1 MYREGIVNHL
11 PVYLVMGLDNY
22 GNRTALDIAREAL
35 EGGVTLFQLREK
47 KAPLKQVLEQG
58 ALLRDLCHQYGVPFL
73 VNDRVDVAILLD
85 ADGVHVGQDDIPGL
99 EVRKLLGDNKIIGI
113 SAGSMEEAEWAMS
126 QSPDYLGIGP
136 IYATSTKQDAG
147 DAIGTT
153 LIREIANRWPVPMV
167 GIGGIQDNNAASV
180 IQAGAHGVAV
190 VSAITKNSKPEDAAA
205 RLKQLVLQS

>member
-1 MYREGIVNHL
+1 MYRESIVNHL

-35 EGGVTLFQLREK
+35 EGGVTIFQLREK

-58 ALLRDLCHQYGVPFL
+58 VLLRDLCRQYGVPFL

-85 ADGVHVGQDDIPGL
+85 ADGVHVGQDDIPGQ

-136 IYATSTKQDAG
+136 VYATSTKQDAG

-190 VSAITKNSKPEDAAA
+190 VSAITKNSKPEDATA
-205 RLKQLVLQS
+205 RLKQIVLQS